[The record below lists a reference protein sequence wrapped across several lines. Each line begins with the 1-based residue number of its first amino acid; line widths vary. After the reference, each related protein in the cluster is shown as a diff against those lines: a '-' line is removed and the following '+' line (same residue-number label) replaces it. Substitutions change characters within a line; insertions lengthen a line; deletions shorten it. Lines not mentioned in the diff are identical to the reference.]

1 MKNKHLDYFQTN
13 KNGKKVEPTKLIESF
28 NPTEGYKV
36 YKIALDNTVAEADKY
51 GKYYQNSNY
60 LMNQQGGYI

>member
-36 YKIALDNTVAEADKY
+36 YKIALDNTVA
-51 GKYYQNSNY
+51 
-60 LMNQQGGYI
+60 